1 MESSDEDKGFSRTFK
16 LQIIILG
23 ILFAADQ
30 FFGFF
35 EQNFINTYIA
45 HVLVLPEIYVAIMVS
60 LSSVMGLIF
69 CIVWGIKSD
78 NTRTK
83 WGRRRP
89 YLITGGIVAGFGMI
103 MYAFSPD
110 YWWALFWDV
119 IIIGVA
125 SNMYYASERA
135 VIPDTVPQ
143 EKRGRANGMITIF
156 GNLGILLAL
165 AMFLISYEIF
175 AVDNPRGSGTI
186 LTQEGHIF
194 VLAIG
199 GIFFAAAGTIGF
211 LFIKEIPTSE
221 MPPKKKFGEEFKEIF
236 SIEEMKKQKDFFKMV
251 GSYIVFKTGITLVL
265 TFLFIYLFA
274 LGLTTMELLSAI
286 GIAFLVLVISTL
298 SMGKISDKFGRKRF
312 VPLFIIIASI
322 GFFIMPFVKPTP
334 TSEAN
339 ILLFYIALPFVVIG
353 ILGLPAPLDAW
364 SQDLLPEDRRG
375 KFLGILN
382 LLWVISQIVGSFLGA
397 FIVWY
402 FNNSG
407 LFGLSWIFLFGGLIL
422 LLSIPLFLRVKE
434 TLKFD

>member
-1 MESSDEDKGFSRTFK
+1 MEKSEKDRGFSRALK
-16 LQIIILG
+16 LQIVVLG
-23 ILFAADQ
+23 ILFTADQ

-45 HVLVLPEIYVAIMVS
+45 HVLFLPEIYVAIMVS

-89 YLITGGIVAGFGMI
+89 FLITGGIIAGFGMI
-103 MYAFSPD
+103 MYALSPD

-135 VIPDTVPQ
+135 AIPDTIPP

-156 GNLGILLAL
+156 GNIGILLAL

-175 AVDNPRGSGTI
+175 AVDNPRGPGTI
-186 LTQEGHIF
+186 LTQEGHLF
-194 VLAIG
+194 VLAMG
-199 GIFFAAAGTIGF
+199 GIFFAVAGTIGF
-211 LFIKEIPTSE
+211 LFIREIPNSE
-221 MPPKKKFGEEFKEIF
+221 MPPVKKFGEEFKELF
-236 SIEEMKKQKDFFKMV
+236 SLEEMRKQKDFFKMV
-251 GSYIVFKTGITLVL
+251 GSYIVYRTGISLVL

-286 GIAFLVLVISTL
+286 GIAFFVLVISTL
-298 SMGKISDKFGRKRF
+298 SMGKISDKFGRKKF
-312 VPLFIIIASI
+312 IPLFIVVASI
-322 GFFIMPFVKPTP
+322 GFFLMPFVKPFEN
-334 TSEAN
+334 SEIN

-375 KFLGILN
+375 KFLGVLN
-382 LLWVISQIVGSFLGA
+382 LMWVISQIIGSFVGA
-397 FIVWY
+397 LIAMM
-402 FNNSG
+402 
-407 LFGLSWIFLFGGLIL
+407 FGLSWIFLAGGIIIIS
-422 LLSIPLFLRVKE
+422 SIPLFLKVKE
-434 TLKFD
+434 TLKLKIE